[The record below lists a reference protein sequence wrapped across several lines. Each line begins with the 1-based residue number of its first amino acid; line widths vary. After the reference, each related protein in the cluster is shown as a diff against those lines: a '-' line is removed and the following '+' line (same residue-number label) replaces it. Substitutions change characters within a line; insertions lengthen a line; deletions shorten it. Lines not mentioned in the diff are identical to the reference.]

1 MDTSDAVPE
10 LVRRW
15 REGDQEAAA
24 RLYGRYARQLLR
36 LAEQHL
42 SRKLSGRV
50 DGEDVVQSVF
60 RTFFRRSAGGEF
72 RIGSSDQIWK
82 LLVKITLMK
91 VRALGRY
98 HSAQKRAVAAEAAGP
113 AAPDAD
119 AWLPEALARDP
130 DPADAVAF
138 VDQVEVLMKG
148 LPPLY
153 GRVLELR
160 LQGQTP
166 TQVARELNVSRQTV
180 YRALNLLQERLREG
194 MGPGGAGE
202 PAGRPGA
209 DL

>member
-1 MDTSDAVPE
+1 
-10 LVRRW
+10 
-15 REGDQEAAA
+15 
-24 RLYGRYARQLLR
+24 
-36 LAEQHL
+36 
-42 SRKLSGRV
+42 V

-72 RIGSSDQIWK
+72 RIDSSAQIWK

-91 VRALGRY
+91 ARARGRY

-113 AAPDAD
+113 AALDAD

-138 VDQVEVLMKG
+138 VDQVEALVKG

-160 LQGQTP
+160 LQGQAP
-166 TQVARELNVSRQTV
+166 TEIAQGLNVSRQTV
-180 YRALNLLQERLREG
+180 YRALNLLQERLRESAE
-194 MGPGGAGE
+194 PGGTGERAGS
-202 PAGRPGA
+202 PGA

>member
-1 MDTSDAVPE
+1 
-10 LVRRW
+10 
-15 REGDQEAAA
+15 
-24 RLYGRYARQLLR
+24 
-36 LAEQHL
+36 
-42 SRKLSGRV
+42 
-50 DGEDVVQSVF
+50 
-60 RTFFRRSAGGEF
+60 
-72 RIGSSDQIWK
+72 
-82 LLVKITLMK
+82 
-91 VRALGRY
+91 
-98 HSAQKRAVAAEAAGP
+98 VAAEAAGL
-113 AAPDAD
+113 AAADAD

-138 VDQVEVLMKG
+138 VDQVEALVKG

>member
-1 MDTSDAVPE
+1 MNTSDAVPE

-42 SRKLSGRV
+42 SRKLSGRM

-91 VRALGRY
+91 ARARGRY
-98 HSAQKRAVAAEAAGP
+98 HSAQKRAVAAEAAGL
-113 AAPDAD
+113 AAAD

-130 DPADAVAF
+130 DPAEAVAF
-138 VDQVEVLMKG
+138 VDQGEALMKD

-166 TQVARELNVSRQTV
+166 TQVARGLNVSRQTV

-194 MGPGGAGE
+194 MGLGGAGE
-202 PAGRPGA
+202 PAGSPGA

>member
-1 MDTSDAVPE
+1 MDSSDAVPE

-15 REGDQEAAA
+15 RAGDEGAAA
-24 RLYGRYARQLLR
+24 RLYGRYAQQLLR

-50 DGEDVVQSVF
+50 DGDDVVQSVF

-72 RIGSSDQIWK
+72 QIDSSAQIWK
-82 LLVKITLMK
+82 LLVKITVMK
-91 VRALGRY
+91 VRARGRY
-98 HSAQKRAVAAEAAGP
+98 HSAQKRAVSAEAAGP

-138 VDQVEVLMKG
+138 VDQVEALMKD

-166 TQVARELNVSRQTV
+166 TQIAQGLNVSRQTV
-180 YRALNLLQERLREG
+180 YRALNLLQERLRESV
-194 MGPGGAGE
+194 GPGGTGE
-202 PAGRPGA
+202 PAGSPGA